1 MMKEVLVATFPNEM
15 EARML
20 ESLLGEEGI
29 LSVVKPRGYGY
40 GISSL
45 MSAFV
50 SHSVY
55 VSEENAARAHKIAQ
69 DPPPDSQN

>member
-1 MMKEVLVATFPNEM
+1 MKEVLVATFPNEI

-20 ESLLGEEGI
+20 ASLLGQEGI

-55 VSEENAARAHKIAQ
+55 VSEENAERAERIAQ
-69 DPPPDSQN
+69 DPPPGPQN